1 MIHNMNRVS
10 LFLLLTFGLLSCSEG
25 EKKPEVE
32 YSNIHD
38 LCKSP
43 DATPEQIQEFL
54 DLNVDL
60 NEKKGEEERTPLYW
74 AAWNNTSPEVIRL
87 LLKAGADVNAKDE
100 YGNTPLHPAAA
111 GSTPEV
117 ISVLLKAGA
126 DVNAKDDEWGSTPL
140 HNAALQNEN
149 PEVMSVLL
157 KAGADVN
164 AKDDEWGNTPLYDAA
179 RANENPEVISVL
191 LKAGADVNAK
201 AENGSTALDY
211 ARDNDGLKGTE
222 VIKELGEAS
231 TRK

>member
-100 YGNTPLHPAAA
+100 YGNTPLHAAA
-111 GSTPEV
+111 AV
-117 ISVLLKAGA
+117 
-126 DVNAKDDEWGSTPL
+126 
-140 HNAALQNEN
+140 
-149 PEVMSVLL
+149 
-157 KAGADVN
+157 
-164 AKDDEWGNTPLYDAA
+164 
-179 RANENPEVISVL
+179 NENPEVISVL